1 MKENSYCDVIGIV
14 EDLKKYYKYQLPKWY
29 FDAFTKI
36 ETFSNKNWPKSGLHN
51 KMKIFVDF
59 LYHDINFRYLLNL
72 PKSEIINFI
81 NAIYYV
87 RVSTLY
93 NYHLMCCDKRSHKEN
108 KESLT
113 KVRKLTSVYL
123 GFVLA
128 LCKVKSIN
136 PLSVPSV
143 QFIMLQYR
151 ILFKSNRFSHA
162 GQHDDNIVDKYWF
175 KREEFGELIKD

>member
-1 MKENSYCDVIGIV
+1 MKKPKYNIIEELN
-14 EDLKKYYKYQLPKWY
+14 KYYGYEIPKWY
-29 FDAFTKI
+29 FNTLKYI
-36 ETFSNKNWPKSGLHN
+36 ENYRNNPKSGLHN
-51 KMKIFVDF
+51 KMKVFTYA
-59 LYHDINFRYLLNL
+59 LYHDEKFKHLLTLSKSDIIKLINC
-72 PKSEIINFI
+72 
-81 NAIYYV
+81 IYYI

-93 NYHLMCCDKRSHKEN
+93 NYHLICCDNKSHKDN
-108 KESLT
+108 KENLIKT
-113 KVRKLTSVYL
+113 RKLTSVYL

-162 GQHDDNIVDKYWF
+162 GQHDDIVVDKYWF